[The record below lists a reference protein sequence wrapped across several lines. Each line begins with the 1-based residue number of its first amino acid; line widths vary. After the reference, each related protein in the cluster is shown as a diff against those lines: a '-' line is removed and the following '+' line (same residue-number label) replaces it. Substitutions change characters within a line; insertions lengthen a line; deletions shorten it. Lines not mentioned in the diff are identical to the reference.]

1 MHERIMILEEVL
13 KNIEPF
19 ETKEQITHE
28 IRSMLEEAM
37 EKLEQQERNQIEHIC
52 NNCFFAEETNLCYD
66 NGEFFAPY
74 LYCSKLDDLVIEN
87 DSCDKWESYIKSNL

>member
-1 MHERIMILEEVL
+1 MHDRIMILEEVL

-28 IRSMLEEAM
+28 IRNMLEEAM
-37 EKLEQQERNQIEHIC
+37 EKLEQQERNLAHIC
-52 NNCFFAEETNLCYD
+52 NDCFFAEETNLCYD

>member
-28 IRSMLEEAM
+28 IRSMLKEAM
-37 EKLEQQERNQIEHIC
+37 EKLEQQERNQEHIC
-52 NNCFFAEETNLCYD
+52 NDCFFAEETNLCYD
-66 NGEFFAPY
+66 NGKFFAPY

>member
-1 MHERIMILEEVL
+1 MHDRIMILEEVL

-37 EKLEQQERNQIEHIC
+37 EKLEQQERQIEHIC

-66 NGEFFAPY
+66 NGKFFAPY
-74 LYCSKLDDLVIEN
+74 GYCSKLDDLVKED